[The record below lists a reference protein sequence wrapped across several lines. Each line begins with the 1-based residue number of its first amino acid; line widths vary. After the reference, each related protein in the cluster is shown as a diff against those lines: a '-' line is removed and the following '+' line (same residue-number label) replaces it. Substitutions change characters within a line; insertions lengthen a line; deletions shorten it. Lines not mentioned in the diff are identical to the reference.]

1 MDITKVSLIH
11 HIGIVL
17 LVLWILST
25 YGYSH
30 PVVYFLSL
38 IYLYQV
44 HEGYVVKLQKKLRYE
59 EKKQANQKR
68 LLSDSET
75 VRWLNDAMEKLW
87 PICMERIASQQILL
101 PIMPWF
107 LEKYKPWT
115 AKEAM
120 VESLYMGR
128 NPPMFTEMRV
138 VGQSSGDD
146 HLVLELGMNFL
157 AADDM
162 SAIIAIKL
170 RKRLGFGLWAKLH
183 MTGMHIEG
191 KVLVGVK
198 FLREWPYLGRMRICF
213 TEPPYFQMTVKPIF
227 SRGVDVTEIPG
238 IAGWVDELLGIAF
251 EQTLVEPNMLVVDME
266 KFVSSPSG
274 DWFSVDEK
282 DPVAFAELQI
292 IEAAEIKPSDMNGLS
307 DPYVNGQCGSFKFQT
322 KVQKKTLTPK
332 WREDFKIPIFTW
344 EASNLI
350 SMEVRDKDHFG
361 YDPLGTCSINLNDLK
376 DSRQRHDMW
385 VALENIKMGR
395 LHLAVTIVDF
405 ERKVRKTSTQGM
417 EQSSKKESSATDS
430 ISRENS
436 KKATSI
442 STAPSGDVSKRA
454 DVFEPINIEG
464 QEETGIWVH
473 HPGSDVSQTW
483 KPRKGKS
490 RHSDIAI
497 HNEDN
502 CSTNSMGSQN
512 ENSFDSSSDDSK
524 EGHKHKPF
532 GAIRRSLRKIGSVFH
547 RSPKKEDSHNLGE
560 PASPRSFNLD
570 KVKEKGTSARS
581 RMDGHV
587 SEATESYKPEEES
600 LNLQN
605 EGMIPTLSS
614 EQGIPINYVKN
625 AEKFA
630 DSPKHAVYRKESEQ
644 GTNIAS
650 VPAAVYDSTDEES
663 SISSSRVSTPRVDV
677 PIVSDSSVEQSVHFD
692 PHTSASSR
700 VSTPRVDVP
709 IVSDSCDEQNI
720 HVDPHTAV
728 AKPDEPKVG
737 EVLQGVER
745 TDDDR

>member
-17 LVLWILST
+17 VALWILST
-25 YGYSH
+25 YGYSN

-38 IYLYQV
+38 VYLYQV
-44 HEGYVVKLQKKLRYE
+44 HEGYVEKLQKKLRYE

-68 LLSDSET
+68 LLTDSET
-75 VRWLNDAMEKLW
+75 VRWLNGAVEKLW

-115 AKEAM
+115 AKEAT

-157 AADDM
+157 AAEDM

-198 FLREWPYLGRMRICF
+198 FLREWPYLGRMRLCF
-213 TEPPYFQMTVKPIF
+213 REPPYFQMTVKPIF
-227 SRGVDVTEIPG
+227 SRGIDVTEIPG

-251 EQTLVEPNMLVVDME
+251 EQSLVEPNMLVVDME
-266 KFVSSPSG
+266 KFVSSPPG

-282 DPVAFAELQI
+282 DPVAYAELQI

-332 WREDFKIPIFTW
+332 WLEDFKIPIFSW
-344 EASNLI
+344 ESSNLI
-350 SMEVRDKDHFG
+350 SMEVRDKDRFG

-385 VALENIKMGR
+385 GK
-395 LHLAVTIVDF
+395 
-405 ERKVRKTSTQGM
+405 KSSTKGM
-417 EQSSKKESSATDS
+417 EQSNKKESSAIDA
-430 ISRENS
+430 ISREDA
-436 KKATSI
+436 KKGASFPN
-442 STAPSGDVSKRA
+442 APSGDVSKRA
-454 DVFEPINIEG
+454 DEFEPINIEG
-464 QEETGIWVH
+464 QEETGIWVY
-473 HPGSDVSQTW
+473 HPGSDVPQAW

-497 HNEDN
+497 HKEDN
-502 CSTNSMGSQN
+502 CSSNSLGS
-512 ENSFDSSSDDSK
+512 ENSYDISSDDSK
-524 EGHKHKPF
+524 EGHRRKPF
-532 GAIRRSLRKIGSVFH
+532 GAIRRSLRKIGSAFH
-547 RSPKKEDSHNLGE
+547 RSFKKEDSHVLGE
-560 PASPRSFNLD
+560 AASPRSFNPD
-570 KVKEKGTSARS
+570 KVKEKGTGARS

-587 SEATESYKPEEES
+587 SEATERYKPEDES

-605 EGMIPTLSS
+605 EGMRPTQSR
-614 EQGIPINYVKN
+614 EQGISIIYVKN
-625 AEKFA
+625 ARE
-630 DSPKHAVYRKESEQ
+630 VCCYT
-644 GTNIAS
+644 TNSAS
-650 VPAAVYDSTDEES
+650 APAAIYDYTDEES
-663 SISSSRVSTPRVDV
+663 SLSSSRVSTPRVDV
-677 PIVSDSSVEQSVHFD
+677 PIVSDS
-692 PHTSASSR
+692 
-700 VSTPRVDVP
+700 
-709 IVSDSCDEQNI
+709 DEQNI
-720 HVDPHTAV
+720 HVAPHNSVVKAD
-728 AKPDEPKVG
+728 KPTVV
-737 EVLQGVER
+737 EVPVQGVER
-745 TDDDR
+745 TDDNSGFSNKKVLQGNAVAENA